1 MKTIS
6 VKKFSFVL
14 LLMMLIV
21 VFALFYDFYLKEK
34 QITQRLMQRN
44 LQTTA
49 LNLNNLLRKNFDP
62 EHIGNIVS
70 QLDSRIISSKILA
83 SIEIVDEK
91 NRVIYS
97 SLKYKN
103 SHSNKE
109 KPCIPLTHIMQSQ
122 LNTTP
127 CYSLSIKH
135 YEGLHPHRYK
145 VILGIDQN
153 YVHEVQTKEAVQIFW
168 VALLF
173 TIGLFLIIYY
183 VLNHYI
189 IEPLESLRTYAY
201 YSEYSPQEFFIKEFE
216 SIRYSLEMTFKRLK
230 SEQENLYNLSTRDPL
245 TQLYNRNDLR
255 SQVERIITSAKRSK
269 KKFAIV
275 FLDLD
280 NFKNINDSAGH
291 HFGDIVLK
299 KIATSLRSAIREN
312 DVPARIGGDEFLIVL
327 PDIEDEQSVAEVLGR
342 IQHHV
347 ATPLQIKN
355 ERYKITVSMGA
366 AIYPKDGQDF
376 NTLLKSA
383 DIAMYNAKALGK
395 NNYQFFTD
403 TLNQQVQEKIK
414 MQSLLSNALENDY
427 FELFYQPKVDIAT
440 NKITACEA
448 LIRLVHPQEGII
460 SPDKFIPVAEEN
472 GTIIA
477 IGEWIIQE
485 ACQQIARWQKTPLQG
500 IKLSINVSGTQ
511 LEEKNFFTILQKHTH
526 CIESS
531 KLDIELTESVL
542 IKDFDAKIELLHQIK
557 ELGVTLSLDDF
568 GTGYSSL
575 SYLRDIPFDTL
586 KIDKS
591 FIDKMQENKAF
602 INMIIGISQDLKL
615 DVVAEGVETQ
625 QQLEYLKAMQC
636 EMYQGYLCSKPLPAH
651 QFEEHFKECNDIS

>member
-1 MKTIS
+1 
-6 VKKFSFVL
+6 
-14 LLMMLIV
+14 
-21 VFALFYDFYLKEK
+21 
-34 QITQRLMQRN
+34 MQRN

-62 EHIGNIVS
+62 KHIGDIVS
-70 QLDSRIISSKILA
+70 QLDSRIVSSKILE

-91 NRVIYS
+91 NKTVYS
-97 SLKYKN
+97 SLEYTHGK
-103 SHSNKE
+103 SNKD
-109 KPCIPLTHIMQSQ
+109 KPCVPLTNIMQSQ
-122 LNTTP
+122 LSTTP
-127 CYSLSIKH
+127 CYSMNIKR
-135 YEGLHPHRYK
+135 YEGFHLHRYK
-145 VILGIDQN
+145 VILGINQKYVREMQN
-153 YVHEVQTKEAVQIFW
+153 REAIQIFW
-168 VALLF
+168 VALIF
-173 TIGLFLIIYY
+173 TIGLFFMAYY
-183 VLNHYI
+183 ILKHYV

-201 YSEYSPQEFFIKEFE
+201 YSEYSPTKFIIKEFE

-230 SEQENLYNLSTRDPL
+230 TEQENLYNLSTRDPL

-255 SQVERIITSAKRSK
+255 SQIERIIASAKRSN

-327 PDIEDEQSVAEVLGR
+327 PDIEDEQSVVEVLGR
-342 IQHHV
+342 IQHHIS
-347 ATPLQIKN
+347 TPLQIKN

-366 AIYPKDGQDF
+366 AIYPKDGKDF

-403 TLNQQVQEKIK
+403 RLNKQVQEKIR
-414 MQSLLSNALENDY
+414 MQNLLSSALENEY
-427 FELFYQPKVDIAT
+427 FELFYQPKVDIST
-440 NKITACEA
+440 NKIVACEA

-460 SPDKFIPVAEEN
+460 APDRFIPVAEEN

-477 IGEWIIQE
+477 IGEWIIKE
-485 ACQQIARWQKTPLQG
+485 ACQQIAQWQNTPLKG
-500 IKLSINVSGTQ
+500 IKLSINVSGAQ
-511 LEEKNFFTILQKHTH
+511 LEEKNFFKILKEHTH

-542 IKDFDAKIELLHQIK
+542 IKDFDTKIELLHQIK
-557 ELGVTLSLDDF
+557 YLGVTLSLDDF

-591 FIDKMQENKAF
+591 FIDTMQENKAF

-615 DVVAEGVETQ
+615 EVVAEGVETQ

-651 QFEEHFKECNDIS
+651 QFAERFKECNHIS

>member
-1 MKTIS
+1 
-6 VKKFSFVL
+6 
-14 LLMMLIV
+14 
-21 VFALFYDFYLKEK
+21 
-34 QITQRLMQRN
+34 MQRN

-49 LNLNNLLRKNFDP
+49 LNINNLLRKNFNP
-62 EHIGNIVS
+62 KHIGNIVS
-70 QLDSRIISSKILA
+70 QLDSRIINSKILA
-83 SIEIVDEK
+83 SIEIVNEK
-91 NRVIYS
+91 NKTIYS
-97 SLKYKN
+97 SLKYTQ
-103 SHSNKE
+103 SESNKD
-109 KPCIPLTHIMQSQ
+109 KPCVALINIMKSD
-122 LNTTP
+122 LAKTP
-127 CYSLSIKH
+127 CYSMNIKH
-135 YEGLHPHRYK
+135 YEGLHAHTYK
-145 VILGIDQN
+145 IILGIDQN
-153 YVHEVQTKEAVQIFW
+153 YVHQIQNKEAIQMFW
-168 VALLF
+168 IALFF
-173 TIGLFLIIYY
+173 TVGLFIVIYY
-183 VLNHYI
+183 VLSHYI

-201 YSEYSPQEFFIKEFE
+201 YSEYSPQKFLIKEFE
-216 SIRYSLEMTFKRLK
+216 SIRYSLEMTFKRLQ

-255 SQVERIITSAKRSK
+255 SQVERIIASAKRSK

-327 PDIEDEQSVAEVLGR
+327 PDIENEQSVVEVLGR

-347 ATPLQIKN
+347 STPLQIKN

-366 AIYPKDGQDF
+366 AIYPKDGKDF

-403 TLNQQVQEKIK
+403 TLNKQVQEKIR
-414 MQSLLSNALENDY
+414 MQNLLSNALENEY
-427 FELFYQPKVDIAT
+427 FELFYQPKVDIST
-440 NKITACEA
+440 NKIIACEA

-477 IGEWIIQE
+477 IGEWIIKE
-485 ACQQIARWQKTPLQG
+485 ACEQIAQWQNTPLKG
-500 IKLSINVSGTQ
+500 IKLSINVSGVQ
-511 LEEKNFFTILQKHTH
+511 LEEKNFLQILQEHTH

-542 IKDFDAKIELLHQIK
+542 IRDFDTKISLLHQIK

-615 DVVAEGVETQ
+615 DIVAEGVETQ

-651 QFEEHFKECNDIS
+651 QFEERFKECNHIS